1 MDLGDQLQKLNDL
14 RRQGALSDEE
24 FAVAKQKLLGEP
36 PSRFGNE
43 QLDDLSL
50 QNELLQLDRAW
61 EMERE
66 NYMVTGRYGQRYIPD
81 KATIIPG
88 SLMVIA
94 GGSLWTVMAVTIGGF
109 GQRGAFSLAFPLFG
123 VIFVLVGI
131 WSSVNAFSKA
141 GQYQQAFDN
150 YQGRRQELLSRR

>member
-36 PSRFGNE
+36 SSRFGNE

-50 QNELLQLDRAW
+50 QNELFQLDRAW
-61 EMERE
+61 ELERE
-66 NYMVTGRYGQRYIPD
+66 NYMLTDRYGRRHIPD
-81 KATIIPG
+81 KASVATG
-88 SLMVIA
+88 SLLVVA
-94 GGSLWTVMAVTIGGF
+94 FGSLWTVTAVTMTGF

-131 WSSVNAFSKA
+131 GSSINAFSKA
-141 GQYQQAFDN
+141 KQYQQALAD
-150 YQGRRQELLSRR
+150 YQRRRQELLSRR